1 MKPPVLESPK
11 LADALRTAELI
22 HDKPVLLQAI
32 DRMGK
37 QIAEDYAGTVPVFL
51 SVMHG
56 GLIFAG
62 HIALAVPTDCEFDY
76 IHATRYRGETSGGSL
91 HWIHTP
97 RLPVAGRRVLLVDDI
112 LDEGKTLAALR
123 EWAYEQGAAEVRIVV
138 LCEKRHGRCVKGL
151 TADYVGVEVP
161 DRYVFGFGM
170 DFHEQGRNLPAIYAL

>member
-11 LADALRTAELI
+11 LADAMRTAELV
-22 HDKPVLLQAI
+22 HDKARLVAAI
-32 DRMGK
+32 EQMGER
-37 QIAEDYAGTVPVFL
+37 IGTDLAGSVPVFL

-62 HIALAVPTDCEFDY
+62 HLALAISIDCEFDY
-76 IHATRYRGETSGGSL
+76 IHATRYRGETSGGAL

-97 RLPVAGRRVLLVDDI
+97 RIPIAGRRVLLVDDI
-112 LDEGKTLAALR
+112 VDEGKTLAALR
-123 EWAYEQGAAEVRIVV
+123 EWCFEQGASEVRIVA

-151 TADYVGVEVP
+151 AADYVGVEVP